1 MYDGMVVD
9 RVDVALRS
17 VGMAPVGTLH
27 ELPPLRSI
35 AQIDGMLWRCEHQR
49 AGVEH
54 VRQRARVIFRAR
66 RDFCR
71 GDMAGGADELPELP
85 VRHRRS
91 VNPKAVNGNAMDRGF
106 FGVVSVRPHVE
117 CAAGYADHAVASA
130 AGLSPDGRRLRYH
143 IHRKA
148 PEHRVYAFF
157 GYSDHPRAFKALQ
170 ARNIVRATLLP

>member
-1 MYDGMVVD
+1 MYDRMVVD

-17 VGMAPVGTLH
+17 VGMAPVRALH
-27 ELPPLRSI
+27 ELPPLRPI
-35 AQIDGMLWRCEHQR
+35 AEIDGMLWRCEHQR

-54 VRQRARVIFRAR
+54 VRQRVGIVLRVR
-66 RDFCR
+66 RHFCR
-71 GDMAGGADELPELP
+71 GDMAGGTDEFSKLP

-117 CAAGYADHAVASA
+117 RAAGYADYAVASA
-130 AGLSPDGRRLRYH
+130 AGLSPGGRSLRYH

-148 PEHRVYAFF
+148 PEHRVYTFV

-170 ARNIVRATLLP
+170 ACNIVRATLLP